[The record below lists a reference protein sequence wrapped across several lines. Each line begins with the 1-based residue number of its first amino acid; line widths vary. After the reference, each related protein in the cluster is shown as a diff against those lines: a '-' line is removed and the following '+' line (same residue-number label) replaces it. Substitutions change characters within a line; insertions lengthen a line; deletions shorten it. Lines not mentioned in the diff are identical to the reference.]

1 MDAVPSSPQNTETPG
16 AARPPAGA
24 PPPAPPPSRGRV
36 WLGRVARA
44 ALALV
49 ILGGGAWMGIWWFT
63 HKPTAGR
70 RRPEPRPR
78 LVRVQTVRPGRHRVL
93 VQVMGEVVPART
105 VQLAPRVGGQVVEM
119 NPEFLPG
126 GRLKAGEVVVQI
138 DPEDYRLAVRSRR
151 AEADRLAA
159 LAAQAEATLEQRAAD
174 LVQAEANL
182 AIEMGRQAVAQR
194 EYALL
199 GQGLP
204 AADEALVLR
213 RPQRDAAKAAVDAAR
228 AAQTSAEAAL
238 RAARAAEEATRAALA
253 QAELDL
259 ARTAVRAP
267 FNALVQSRSVNLGSQ
282 VAAGTPLGVLV
293 GTDTYWVRV
302 SVPVDELKWLRIPR
316 AAGEE
321 GSPARIYDRAAWGP
335 GVFRRGT
342 VLRLES
348 GLEPQGR
355 MARVLVAV
363 PDPLASAVEGGGAED
378 PGGRPPPLL
387 LGSYVRV
394 DIEGVE
400 LDGVVALERRLLREG
415 DRVWVMDAANRLRI
429 RPVRVAYRGR
439 ERVLVSEGLA
449 AGDRVVVTD
458 LMDAVDGM
466 PLRTEP
472 TPPASGKEAAEAAW
486 GGSEAGHGGTAEAT
500 RGGSETGH
508 GGTAEGDGGGLDGT
522 PGEATGGVRGPVE
535 GDGDGAGA
543 GRPLPAAEPGAEP
556 TPGAAQDADPSTA
569 EAARKEG
576 VR

>member
-1 MDAVPSSPQNTETPG
+1 MDAVPSSPQNPETPG

-44 ALALV
+44 VLALV
-49 ILGGGAWMGIWWFT
+49 ILGGGAWTGIWWLT

-78 LVRVQTVRPGRHRVL
+78 LVQVQVVRPGRHRVV

-105 VQLAPRVGGQVVEM
+105 VQLAPRVGGQVVAM

-126 GRLKAGEVVVQI
+126 GRLEAGEVVVQI

-159 LAAQAEATLEQRAAD
+159 LAAQAEAAMRQRAAD

-182 AIEMGRQAVAQR
+182 AIEMGHQAVARR

-213 RPQRDAAKAAVDAAR
+213 QPQRDAAKAAVEAAR
-228 AAQTSAEAAL
+228 AARASAEAAL
-238 RAARAAEEATRAALA
+238 QAARAAEEATCAALA

-267 FNALVQSRSVNLGSQ
+267 FNALVQSRSINLGSQ
-282 VAAGTPLGVLV
+282 VAAGAPLGVLV
-293 GTDTYWVRV
+293 GTDTYWVRA
-302 SVPVDELKWLRIPR
+302 SVPVDELKWLRVPR

-348 GLEPQGR
+348 GLEPCPTPSPRRWKRPGPT
-355 MARVLVAV
+355 ARPAG
-363 PDPLASAVEGGGAED
+363 PRPSCSAVTCGWTSKGWNWTAWWPWSAGSCARATAC
-378 PGGRPPPLL
+378 GSWTRRTGSASGRS
-387 LGSYVRV
+387 G
-394 DIEGVE
+394 
-400 LDGVVALERRLLREG
+400 
-415 DRVWVMDAANRLRI
+415 WFT
-429 RPVRVAYRGR
+429 
-439 ERVLVSEGLA
+439 A
-449 AGDRVVVTD
+449 AGSVCWSPR
-458 LMDAVDGM
+458 AS
-466 PLRTEP
+466 
-472 TPPASGKEAAEAAW
+472 PPA
-486 GGSEAGHGGTAEAT
+486 TA
-500 RGGSETGH
+500 S
-508 GGTAEGDGGGLDGT
+508 
-522 PGEATGGVRGPVE
+522 
-535 GDGDGAGA
+535 
-543 GRPLPAAEPGAEP
+543 
-556 TPGAAQDADPSTA
+556 S
-569 EAARKEG
+569 
-576 VR
+576 